1 MEGKWFMS
9 KNNVRKDSTMSL
21 PDYKDHDINKEWIF
35 QEWSRKWNNNNK
47 GEKDKYFFWLMEY
60 DYNETCQKEAKNKAW
75 NFRIKKICVAGYIL
89 ISIVFFMYLI
99 NIKEILS
106 GWIELPIPDVNWTNI
121 GVMFMAYFIWGTTLA
136 GIMKWTE
143 VKKFQETWKRH
154 SNHRFQVEMEM
165 FKYITQYGE
174 YNGVDA
180 NEKFIEKLMKIWEG
194 NQKKFSNNMD
204 KEKDINDFNK
214 KADEAIGVLSS
225 LIKR

>member
-1 MEGKWFMS
+1 MKPV
-9 KNNVRKDSTMSL
+9 K
-21 PDYKDHDINKEWIF
+21 
-35 QEWSRKWNNNNK
+35 
-47 GEKDKYFFWLMEY
+47 
-60 DYNETCQKEAKNKAW
+60 KEAKNKAW
-75 NFRIKKICVAGYIL
+75 NFRIKKICVVGYIL

-121 GVMFMAYFIWGTTLA
+121 GVMFMAYFIWGTILA

>member
-1 MEGKWFMS
+1 M
-9 KNNVRKDSTMSL
+9 
-21 PDYKDHDINKEWIF
+21 
-35 QEWSRKWNNNNK
+35 
-47 GEKDKYFFWLMEY
+47 
-60 DYNETCQKEAKNKAW
+60 
-75 NFRIKKICVAGYIL
+75 
-89 ISIVFFMYLI
+89 
-99 NIKEILS
+99 
-106 GWIELPIPDVNWTNI
+106 PIPDVNWTNI
-121 GVMFMAYFIWGTTLA
+121 GVMFMAYFIWGTILA

>member
-21 PDYKDHDINKEWIF
+21 PDYEDHDINKEWIF

-47 GEKDKYFFWLMEY
+47 GEKDKWFFWLVEY
-60 DYNETCQKEAKNKAW
+60 DYNETCQKEAKNKDW

-106 GWIELPIPDVNWTNI
+106 GWIKLPIPDVNWTNI
-121 GVMFMAYFIWGTTLA
+121 SVMLMAYFIWGTILA
-136 GIMKWTE
+136 GIMKWAD

-174 YNGVDA
+174 YNGADA

-194 NQKKFSNNMD
+194 NQKKFSDNMD

-214 KADEAIGVLSS
+214 KADEAIGLLSS